1 MSQLNKL
8 WRLQVLLGR
17 FELWEGKAQIEG
29 LHSYLGTLISSC
41 SIRRLEIRKCRYL
54 SETTYF
60 PLSLESWRL
69 TTPCSLQEL
78 HITYCYIDKV
88 PDWMRSLQNLRELE
102 LYIVTVAPEDVRIL
116 GAIPTLLFLKLKTF
130 YGTDG
135 RILICGFSRSKYFY
149 LELLYC
155 GTSLDFEEGSMP
167 RLEHLHLEFRVHEME
182 CLNGSSSFGIH
193 HLSALL
199 KVDVC
204 IFCNF
209 GNSDNPMAGLE
220 NCFGKY
226 MGSLIET
233 AIETLPNSS
242 PLLIPD
248 GNVAFGNVDCEHYTN
263 ILSSLPESQALVT

>member
-1 MSQLNKL
+1 
-8 WRLQVLLGR
+8 
-17 FELWEGKAQIEG
+17 
-29 LHSYLGTLISSC
+29 
-41 SIRRLEIRKCRYL
+41 
-54 SETTYF
+54 
-60 PLSLESWRL
+60 
-69 TTPCSLQEL
+69 
-78 HITYCYIDKV
+78 
-88 PDWMRSLQNLRELE
+88 
-102 LYIVTVAPEDVRIL
+102 
-116 GAIPTLLFLKLKTF
+116 
-130 YGTDG
+130 
-135 RILICGFSRSKYFY
+135 
-149 LELLYC
+149 
-155 GTSLDFEEGSMP
+155 MP